1 MKSLVVATTRK
12 NRATKGQKISCL
24 HIFTRKAA
32 GPKDKIEEKQTGNP
46 KLKDKPRLEARNW
59 QKRRKKETTVILPGL
74 GNAGGR
80 MVGWLVGKLEAHHR
94 LVQIAY
100 VHHRLVQYHE
110 GTLAHKEL
118 Y

>member
-1 MKSLVVATTRK
+1 M
-12 NRATKGQKISCL
+12 TKGQKSSCL

-46 KLKDKPRLEARNW
+46 KLKDKPRLEARKW

-80 MVGWLVGKLEAHHR
+80 MVGWLVGLCTKCKLEAHHR
-94 LVQIAY
+94 LVQIAH

-110 GTLAHKEL
+110 GTLAHHRLAHKEL